1 MKKLSVLSLLCIFYF
16 ISFSQSISSQSIED
30 SVIGWMK
37 VYNFKGVKEGVKVDN
52 KLYSANQLS
61 IRDSFANWMQS
72 SYIPKGALGDIK
84 RTISEKL
91 GLYNQYTASLP
102 QSYGAFAPIYRFLK
116 YNSNRKIVPE
126 NNLGTFWNVIANQVP
141 GWEIRD
147 ISSPSQYYFTM
158 PSYESAIGGIEETK
172 KIHDLAN
179 EKNVKSYTS
188 FWIKEIEGGGGTD
201 YVLLSK
207 ANKYPFIKLTKGEY
221 LQALEVA
228 IPQYYERE
236 KKIIR
241 EAEQGDQKRIA
252 VAVKY
257 LDNKIEEFTAG
268 LKKNKEKY
276 KSRLEELAFTNAQPG
291 LSDLSN
297 ERDVFSSGYLTDT
310 ESTSGRMPVYKVDP
324 AMAAL
329 CKKDK
334 PQWILVSWSWTPH
347 DPVEKYMHESIIH
360 NFNFDYVYNFFFDPE
375 KVKDQSYRPLRSPS
389 YKEAVVVKEAS
400 ETRKK
405 IYLIKTSFSLKIFQ
419 QRH

>member
-360 NFNFDYVYNFFFDPE
+360 NFNFDYVYNFFFDTE
-375 KVKDQSYRPLRSPS
+375 KVKGITYKPLRSPYS
-389 YKEAVVVKEAS
+389 KEVVVVTEAS
-400 ETRKK
+400 EASKK
-405 IYLIKTSFSLKIFQ
+405 NTADKNIHFFD
-419 QRH
+419 